1 MAQPRIHIS
10 NRTQNFTVQN
20 PRLHWAR
27 GWDILTSVKLTAR
40 QVERLVKQGE
50 VVHTECKD
58 ASGGLPDSLWE
69 SYSSFANT
77 DGGVILLGVKEV
89 DRKFSIVGVPK
100 AATLIK
106 RFWDGVNNR
115 EKVSV
120 NILFDRHVYSVK
132 CRGRDVVVI
141 EVPRADRR
149 ERPVY
154 VGRDVFNGA
163 YRRNG
168 EGDYKCSRE
177 AVLAMLRDASD
188 VTADATVLES
198 LTVADLNADSIR
210 HYREEFSRFRPRLAW
225 NKLSD
230 EEFLKKVG
238 AVGRGDDGNL
248 HPNIAGLVCFGD
260 FVTIMHELPNYFLDY
275 RERSSD
281 SARWGDRVCSSDP
294 TWSGNIVDFF
304 YRIYDKVTSGVKT
317 PFALDEHDRRIDETD
332 VHEAVREV
340 VANALIHADYHGR
353 QGIVVE
359 KRFNEIQ
366 VSNPGTMRISK
377 EVAIEGGRSDP
388 RNAQVFNIFS
398 LIGIGERSGTGL
410 SNLYALWEQ
419 HGFAAPLIRE
429 EFDPE
434 KTIVSISTGL
444 DNNQTIN
451 ERGVDNKSALM
462 SSLDNNPKKS
472 QVGPSSA
479 QNQPKL
485 APESTQGGPRPD
497 QDPTKTRPRPD
508 QDPTKPR
515 PIAWSDLPSSCRLV
529 YEALKQDAFL
539 TYRGMV
545 SKLGLNKDTINTAI
559 GTLVQKGFIRREGN
573 KQTGHWE
580 VIG

>member
-1 MAQPRIHIS
+1 MR
-10 NRTQNFTVQN
+10 
-20 PRLHWAR
+20 
-27 GWDILTSVKLTAR
+27 LTAK
-40 QVERLVKQGE
+40 QIERLVKQGE

-69 SYSSFANT
+69 SYSAFANT

-89 DRKFSIVGVPK
+89 GGKFSIVGVPN
-100 AATLIK
+100 AAALIK

-141 EVPRADRR
+141 DVPRADRR
-149 ERPVY
+149 ERPIFL
-154 VGRDVFNGA
+154 GHDVFSGA

-168 EGDYKCSRE
+168 EGDYRCSRE
-177 AVLAMLRDASD
+177 AVLAMLRDAGD
-188 VTADATVLES
+188 VTADATVLKS
-198 LTVADLNADSIR
+198 LSVADLNADSIR
-210 HYREEFSRFRPRLAW
+210 HYREEFARFRPRLAW

-230 EEFLKKVG
+230 EEFLKKIG
-238 AVGRGDDGNL
+238 AVDRGDDGVL

-281 SARWGDRVCSSDP
+281 SERWGDRVCSSDP

-317 PFALDEHDRRIDETD
+317 PFALDERDRRIDETD
-332 VHEAVREV
+332 IHEAVREV

-359 KRFNEIQ
+359 KKYNEIK

-377 EVAIEGGRSDP
+377 EIAIEGGRSDP

-410 SNLYALWEQ
+410 SNLYALWGQ
-419 HGFAAPLIRE
+419 HGFAAPVIRE

-434 KTIVSISTGL
+434 KTIVNIATEPSQSISANTRTEPDHNPDTTSTELG
-444 DNNQTIN
+444 NNLASTRTEPVQKPYRTRIIPDHG
-451 ERGVDNKSALM
+451 ESVDAGIKSLLN
-462 SSLDNNPKKS
+462 SLN
-472 QVGPSSA
+472 SSA
-479 QNQPKL
+479 RRVYHELTKDGTITMRGL
-485 APESTQGGPRPD
+485 A
-497 QDPTKTRPRPD
+497 
-508 QDPTKPR
+508 
-515 PIAWSDLPSSCRLV
+515 I
-529 YEALKQDAFL
+529 
-539 TYRGMV
+539 
-545 SKLGLNKDTINTAI
+545 KLGVNKDTINIAV
-559 GTLVQKGFIRREGN
+559 GTLVSKKLIRRVGP
-573 KQTGHWE
+573 KKGGHWE
-580 VIG
+580 VVK

>member
-1 MAQPRIHIS
+1 M
-10 NRTQNFTVQN
+10 
-20 PRLHWAR
+20 
-27 GWDILTSVKLTAR
+27 KLTTK
-40 QVERLVKQGE
+40 QIERLVKQGE

-69 SYSSFANT
+69 SYSAFANT

-89 DRKFSIVGVPK
+89 GGKFSIVGVPN
-100 AATLIK
+100 ATALIK

-149 ERPVY
+149 ERPIFL
-154 VGRDVFNGA
+154 GHDVFSGT

-168 EGDYKCSRE
+168 EGDYRCSRE
-177 AVLAMLRDASD
+177 AVLAMLRDAGD
-188 VTADATVLES
+188 VTADATVLKS
-198 LTVADLNADSIR
+198 LSVADLNADSIR
-210 HYREEFSRFRPRLAW
+210 HYREEFARFRPRLAW

-230 EEFLKKVG
+230 EEFLKKIG
-238 AVGRGDDGNL
+238 AMDRGDDGIL

-281 SARWGDRVCSSDP
+281 SERWGDRVCSSDP

-304 YRIYDKVTSGVKT
+304 YRIYDKVTSGIRT
-317 PFALDEHDRRIDETD
+317 PFALDENDRRIDETD
-332 VHEAVREV
+332 MHEAVREV

-359 KRFNEIQ
+359 KKFNEIK

-377 EVAIEGGRSDP
+377 EIAIEGGRSDP

-434 KTIVSISTGL
+434 KTIVNIATEPNRSVSAKPRAEPVQGVPQGAPRIDNIL
-444 DNNQTIN
+444 DNKL
-451 ERGVDNKSALM
+451 DNKSDLM
-462 SSLDNNPKKS
+462 SSLDNIQTIKGFSGLN
-472 QVGPSSA
+472 SSVRRVFGA
-479 QNQPKL
+479 IVEDPFM
-485 APESTQGGPRPD
+485 TQQGLS
-497 QDPTKTRPRPD
+497 
-508 QDPTKPR
+508 
-515 PIAWSDLPSSCRLV
+515 A
-529 YEALKQDAFL
+529 
-539 TYRGMV
+539 
-545 SKLGLNKDTINTAI
+545 KLGLSRATIAMATA
-559 GTLVQKGFIRREGN
+559 TLIKHNFIRRAGS
-573 KQTGHWE
+573 KKTGHWE
-580 VIG
+580 VVK

>member
-1 MAQPRIHIS
+1 M
-10 NRTQNFTVQN
+10 
-20 PRLHWAR
+20 
-27 GWDILTSVKLTAR
+27 KLTAK
-40 QVERLVKQGE
+40 QIERLVKQGE

-58 ASGGLPDSLWE
+58 AFGGLPDSLWE

-89 DRKFSIVGVPK
+89 DRKFSIAGVPK

-154 VGRDVFNGA
+154 VGRDVFDGA

-230 EEFLKKVG
+230 EEFLKKIG

-317 PFALDEHDRRIDETD
+317 PFALDENDRRIDETD

-419 HGFAAPLIRE
+419 HGFSTPIIRE

-434 KTIVSISTGL
+434 KTIVNIATEP
-444 DNNQTIN
+444 NQSDSDTT
-451 ERGVDNKSALM
+451 RTKPD
-462 SSLDNNPKKS
+462 
-472 QVGPSSA
+472 Q
-479 QNQPKL
+479 
-485 APESTQGGPRPD
+485 APDTTRTEPD
-497 QDPTKTRPRPD
+497 QDPS
-508 QDPTKPR
+508 KPR
-515 PIAWSDLPSSCRLV
+515 PSPAQSAQGDPRVPQKCLKSAQEVPQTGPRSAQDRPKHDPKSAQDQSEIGPRKDGVLPDSAIIVPSELRNELASVRQV
-529 YEALKQDAFL
+529 YKAIVANPKA
-539 TYRGMV
+539 TYRGLAV
-545 SKLGLNKDTINTAI
+545 QLDFAKDTIGRAI
-559 GTLVQKGFIRREGN
+559 ATLIRLKIIRREGN

-580 VIG
+580 VVK

>member
-1 MAQPRIHIS
+1 M
-10 NRTQNFTVQN
+10 
-20 PRLHWAR
+20 
-27 GWDILTSVKLTAR
+27 
-40 QVERLVKQGE
+40 KQGE

-58 ASGGLPDSLWE
+58 ASGGLPDALWE

-89 DRKFSIVGVPK
+89 DRKFSIAGVPK

-120 NILFDRHVYSVK
+120 NILFDRHVYSVR
-132 CRGRDVVVI
+132 CRGHDVVVI

-230 EEFLKKVG
+230 EEFLKKIG
-238 AVGRGDDGNL
+238 ALGRGDDGNL

-317 PFALDEHDRRIDETD
+317 PFALDENDRRIDETD

-419 HGFAAPLIRE
+419 HGFATPVIRE

-434 KTIVSISTGL
+434 KTIVNIATEPNRTDSDTTRTKPDHNPDTTRTEPDQSAQGDPRIDNKL
-444 DNNQTIN
+444 DNKL
-451 ERGVDNKSALM
+451 DNKSDLM
-462 SSLDNNPKKS
+462 SSLDNIQTIKDCS
-472 QVGPSSA
+472 
-479 QNQPKL
+479 
-485 APESTQGGPRPD
+485 
-497 QDPTKTRPRPD
+497 
-508 QDPTKPR
+508 
-515 PIAWSDLPSSCRLV
+515 
-529 YEALKQDAFL
+529 
-539 TYRGMV
+539 
-545 SKLGLNKDTINTAI
+545 GLNSSVRRVFGAIVEDPFMTQQGLSAKLDLSRATIAMATA
-559 GTLVQKGFIRREGN
+559 TLIKLNFIRRVGS
-573 KQTGHWE
+573 KKTGHWE

>member
-1 MAQPRIHIS
+1 MSPQVSGLWSLVSGLPSPTRP
-10 NRTQNFTVQN
+10 QNITFPN

-40 QVERLVKQGE
+40 QIERLVKRGE

-89 DRKFSIVGVPK
+89 NHKFSIAGVPK

-198 LTVADLNADSIR
+198 LTVSDLNADSIR

-419 HGFAAPLIRE
+419 HGFATPLIRE

-434 KTIVSISTGL
+434 KTIVNIATESNQSVSDNTRTKPDHNLDTTRTEPDQSAQGDPRIDNKL
-444 DNNQTIN
+444 DNKLGNKL
-451 ERGVDNKSALM
+451 DNKSDLM
-462 SSLDNNPKKS
+462 SSLDNIQTIKDCS
-472 QVGPSSA
+472 
-479 QNQPKL
+479 
-485 APESTQGGPRPD
+485 
-497 QDPTKTRPRPD
+497 
-508 QDPTKPR
+508 
-515 PIAWSDLPSSCRLV
+515 
-529 YEALKQDAFL
+529 
-539 TYRGMV
+539 
-545 SKLGLNKDTINTAI
+545 GLNSSVRRVFGAIVEDPFMTQQGLSAKLDLSRATIATATA
-559 GTLVQKGFIRREGN
+559 TLIKLNFIRRAGS
-573 KQTGHWE
+573 KKTGHWE

>member
-1 MAQPRIHIS
+1 M
-10 NRTQNFTVQN
+10 
-20 PRLHWAR
+20 
-27 GWDILTSVKLTAR
+27 KLTAR
-40 QVERLVKQGE
+40 QIERLVKQGE

-58 ASGGLPDSLWE
+58 ASGGLPDALWE

-77 DGGVILLGVKEV
+77 DGGVIILGVKEV
-89 DRKFSIVGVPK
+89 DRKFSIAGVPK

-120 NILFDRHVYSVK
+120 NILFDRHVYSVR

-154 VGRDVFNGA
+154 VGRDVFSGT

-198 LTVADLNADSIR
+198 LTVADLNPDSIR
-210 HYREEFSRFRPRLAW
+210 HYREEFSRFRPRLVW

-238 AVGRGDDGNL
+238 ALGRGDDGDL

-281 SARWGDRVCSSDP
+281 STRWGDRVCSSDP

-317 PFALDEHDRRIDETD
+317 PFALDENDRRIDETD

-359 KRFNEIQ
+359 KRFNEIL

-377 EVAIEGGRSDP
+377 EIAIEGGRSDP

-419 HGFAAPLIRE
+419 HGFATPVIRE

-434 KTIVSISTGL
+434 KTIVNIATDSQSDSDTTRTEL
-444 DNNQTIN
+444 
-451 ERGVDNKSALM
+451 DNKSALPRTEPVQNPYRTRTIIGQGESADTGIM
-462 SSLDNNPKKS
+462 DTLNSSTRR
-472 QVGPSSA
+472 VYHE
-479 QNQPKL
+479 L
-485 APESTQGGPRPD
+485 AKDGTI
-497 QDPTKTRPRPD
+497 TM
-508 QDPTKPR
+508 
-515 PIAWSDLPSSCRLV
+515 
-529 YEALKQDAFL
+529 
-539 TYRGMV
+539 RGLAT
-545 SKLGLNKDTINTAI
+545 KLGLNKDTINIAV
-559 GTLVQKGFIRREGN
+559 GTLVAQKLIRRVGS
-573 KQTGHWE
+573 KKGGHWE
-580 VIG
+580 VVKQ

>member
-1 MAQPRIHIS
+1 M
-10 NRTQNFTVQN
+10 
-20 PRLHWAR
+20 
-27 GWDILTSVKLTAR
+27 KLTAK
-40 QVERLVKQGE
+40 QIERLVRQGE

-77 DGGVILLGVKEV
+77 DGGVILLGVKES
-89 DRKFSIVGVPK
+89 DRKFSFAGVPK

-106 RFWDGVNNR
+106 QFWDGVNNR
-115 EKVSV
+115 EKVNV

-154 VGRDVFNGA
+154 VGKDVFNGA
-163 YRRNG
+163 YRRSG

-188 VTADATVLES
+188 VTADATVLKS
-198 LTVADLNADSIR
+198 LSVSDLNADSIR
-210 HYREEFSRFRPRLAW
+210 HYREEFARFRPRLAW

-230 EEFLKKVG
+230 EEFLKKIG
-238 AVGRGDDGNL
+238 AMDRGDDGIL

-281 SARWGDRVCSSDP
+281 SERWGDRVCSSDP
-294 TWSGNIVDFF
+294 TWSGNIIDFF
-304 YRIYDKVTSGVKT
+304 YRIYDKVTSGVRT
-317 PFALDEHDRRIDETD
+317 PFALDENDRRIDETD

-359 KRFNEIQ
+359 KRFNEIH

-377 EVAIEGGRSDP
+377 EIAVEGGRSDP
-388 RNAQVFNIFS
+388 RNAHVFNIFS

-410 SNLYALWEQ
+410 SNLYALWQQ
-419 HGFAAPLIRE
+419 HGFATPLIRE

-434 KTIVSISTGL
+434 KTIVRIATEPTRNIRTEPVQGVPQGAPRIDNKL
-444 DNNQTIN
+444 DNKL
-451 ERGVDNKSALM
+451 DNKSDLM
-462 SSLDNNPKKS
+462 SSLDNIQAIKECS
-472 QVGPSSA
+472 
-479 QNQPKL
+479 
-485 APESTQGGPRPD
+485 
-497 QDPTKTRPRPD
+497 
-508 QDPTKPR
+508 
-515 PIAWSDLPSSCRLV
+515 
-529 YEALKQDAFL
+529 
-539 TYRGMV
+539 
-545 SKLGLNKDTINTAI
+545 GLNSSTRRVFGAIVEDPFMTQQGLSAKLDLSRATIAMATA
-559 GTLVQKGFIRREGN
+559 TLIKLKFIRRAGS
-573 KQTGHWE
+573 KKTGHWE
-580 VIG
+580 VVK

>member
-1 MAQPRIHIS
+1 MRL
-10 NRTQNFTVQN
+10 TVKQ
-20 PRLHWAR
+20 
-27 GWDILTSVKLTAR
+27 I
-40 QVERLVKQGE
+40 ERLVKQGE

-69 SYSSFANT
+69 SYSAFANT
-77 DGGVILLGVKEV
+77 DGGVILLGVNEV
-89 DRKFSIVGVPK
+89 DGKFSIAGVPN
-100 AATLIK
+100 ATVLIK

-149 ERPVY
+149 ERPIFL
-154 VGRDVFNGA
+154 GHDVFSGA

-168 EGDYKCSRE
+168 EGDYRCSRE
-177 AVLAMLRDASD
+177 AVLAMLRDAGD
-188 VTADATVLES
+188 VTADATVLKALS
-198 LTVADLNADSIR
+198 VADLNADSIR
-210 HYREEFSRFRPRLAW
+210 HYRDEFARFRPRLAW

-230 EEFLKKVG
+230 EEFLKKIG
-238 AVGRGDDGNL
+238 AVDRGDDGVL

-281 SARWGDRVCSSDP
+281 SERWGDRVCSSDP

-317 PFALDEHDRRIDETD
+317 PFALDERDRRIDETD
-332 VHEAVREV
+332 IHEAVREV

-359 KRFNEIQ
+359 KKYNEIK

-377 EVAIEGGRSDP
+377 EIAIEGGRSDP

-410 SNLYALWEQ
+410 SNLYALWGQ
-419 HGFAAPLIRE
+419 HGFAAPVIRE

-434 KTIVSISTGL
+434 KTIISISTGL
-444 DNNQTIN
+444 DSNAK
-451 ERGVDNKSALM
+451 V
-462 SSLDNNPKKS
+462 PKAVLK
-472 QVGPSSA
+472 SA
-479 QNQPKL
+479 QNRPKL
-485 APESTQGGPRPD
+485 TRESAQGGPRPD
-497 QDPTKTRPRPD
+497 QDPAETRPRPDQDPAETRPRPD
-508 QDPTKPR
+508 QDPTKTR
-515 PIAWSDLPSSCRLV
+515 PIAWSDLPSSCRRV

-545 SKLGLNKDTINTAI
+545 AKLGLNKDTINTAI
-559 GTLVQKGFIRREGN
+559 GTLVQQGYIRREGN

-580 VIG
+580 VVK

>member
-1 MAQPRIHIS
+1 M
-10 NRTQNFTVQN
+10 
-20 PRLHWAR
+20 
-27 GWDILTSVKLTAR
+27 KLTAK
-40 QVERLVKQGE
+40 QIQQLVKQGE

-89 DRKFSIVGVPK
+89 DNKFSIVGVPK
-100 AATLIK
+100 AASLIK

-230 EEFLKKVG
+230 EEFLKKIG

-294 TWSGNIVDFF
+294 IWSGNIIDFF

-317 PFALDEHDRRIDETD
+317 PFALDENDRRIDETD

-340 VANALIHADYHGR
+340 VANALVHADYHGR

-377 EVAIEGGRSDP
+377 EIAIEGGRSDP

-410 SNLYALWEQ
+410 SNLYALWDR
-419 HGFAAPLIRE
+419 HGFATPLIRE

-444 DNNQTIN
+444 DNKPENKL
-451 ERGVDNKSALM
+451 DNKSDLM
-462 SSLDNNPKKS
+462 SSLDNNSHVP

-479 QNQPKL
+479 QDRPKL
-485 APESTQGGPRPD
+485 APESTQGDPRVTQCGPRPD

-508 QDPTKPR
+508 QDPTKTRPR
-515 PIAWSDLPSSCRLV
+515 PDQDPTKTRPIVWSDLPSSCRKV

-580 VIG
+580 IVKP

>member
-1 MAQPRIHIS
+1 M
-10 NRTQNFTVQN
+10 
-20 PRLHWAR
+20 
-27 GWDILTSVKLTAR
+27 KLTAR
-40 QVERLVKQGE
+40 QIDRLVKQGE
-50 VVHTECKD
+50 IVHTECKD

-69 SYSSFANT
+69 SYSAFANT

-89 DRKFSIVGVPK
+89 GGKFSIAGVPN
-100 AATLIK
+100 AAALIK

-120 NILFDRHVYSVK
+120 NIFFDRHVYSVK

-149 ERPVY
+149 EKPVF
-154 VGRDVFNGA
+154 VGHDVFSGA

-168 EGDYKCSRE
+168 EGDYRCSRE
-177 AVLAMLRDASD
+177 AVLAMLRDAGD
-188 VTADATVLES
+188 VTADATVLKALS
-198 LTVADLNADSIR
+198 VADLNADSIR
-210 HYREEFSRFRPRLAW
+210 HYRDEFARFRPRLAW

-230 EEFLKKVG
+230 EEFLKKIG
-238 AVGRGDDGNL
+238 AVDRGDDGVL

-281 SARWGDRVCSSDP
+281 SERWGDRVCSSDP

-317 PFALDEHDRRIDETD
+317 PFALDENDRRIDETD
-332 VHEAVREV
+332 IHEAVREV

-359 KRFNEIQ
+359 KKYNEVK

-377 EVAIEGGRSDP
+377 EIAIDGGRSDP

-410 SNLYALWEQ
+410 SNLYALWGQ
-419 HGFAAPLIRE
+419 HGFAAPVIRE

-434 KTIVSISTGL
+434 KTIISISTGL
-444 DNNQTIN
+444 DSNAK
-451 ERGVDNKSALM
+451 V
-462 SSLDNNPKKS
+462 PKAVLK
-472 QVGPSSA
+472 SA
-479 QNQPKL
+479 QNRPKL
-485 APESTQGGPRPD
+485 TRESAQGGPRPD
-497 QDPTKTRPRPD
+497 QDPAETRPRPD
-508 QDPTKPR
+508 QDPTKTR
-515 PIAWSDLPSSCRLV
+515 PIAWSDLPSSCRRV

-545 SKLGLNKDTINTAI
+545 AKLGLNKDTINTAI
-559 GTLVQKGFIRREGN
+559 GTLVQQGYIRREGN

-580 VIG
+580 IVK

>member
-1 MAQPRIHIS
+1 MGY
-10 NRTQNFTVQN
+10 TF
-20 PRLHWAR
+20 
-27 GWDILTSVKLTAR
+27 SVKLTAR
-40 QVERLVKQGE
+40 QIERLVKRGE

>member
-1 MAQPRIHIS
+1 M
-10 NRTQNFTVQN
+10 
-20 PRLHWAR
+20 
-27 GWDILTSVKLTAR
+27 KLTAR
-40 QVERLVKQGE
+40 QIERLVKQCE
-50 VVHTECKD
+50 VAQTECKD
-58 ASGGLPDSLWE
+58 ASGGLPSSLWE

-89 DRKFSIVGVPK
+89 DHKFSIAGVPK

-106 RFWDGVNNR
+106 QFWDGVNNR
-115 EKVSV
+115 EKVCV

-141 EVPRADRR
+141 EVPRADRQD
-149 ERPVY
+149 RPVY
-154 VGRDVFNGA
+154 VGKDVFSGTF
-163 YRRNG
+163 RRNG
-168 EGDYKCSRE
+168 EGDYHCPRE

-198 LTVADLNADSIR
+198 LSVADLNADSIR
-210 HYREEFSRFRPRLAW
+210 HYRDEFARFRPRLAW

-230 EEFLKKVG
+230 EEFLKKIG
-238 AVGRGDDGNL
+238 AVDRGEDGSL

-281 SARWGDRVCSSDP
+281 SERWGDRVCSSDP
-294 TWSGNIVDFF
+294 TWSGNIIDFF

-317 PFALDEHDRRIDETD
+317 PFALDENDRRIDETD
-332 VHEAVREV
+332 IHEAVREV
-340 VANALIHADYHGR
+340 VANALVHADYRGR

-419 HGFAAPLIRE
+419 HGFATPLIRE

-444 DNNQTIN
+444 DSGDI
-451 ERGVDNKSALM
+451 RS
-462 SSLDNNPKKS
+462 
-472 QVGPSSA
+472 
-479 QNQPKL
+479 
-485 APESTQGGPRPD
+485 D

-508 QDPTKPR
+508 QDPTEVPQKCPR
-515 PIAWSDLPSSCRLV
+515 SAPEVPQKFESIYSNLTAAVKQV
-529 YEALKQDAFL
+529 YRSMCEDASL
-539 TYRGMV
+539 THRGME
-545 SKLGLNKDTINTAI
+545 SKLGLSKTTIRKATA
-559 GTLVQKGFIRREGN
+559 TLIKLGLIKREGST
-573 KQTGHWE
+573 KGGHWE
-580 VIG
+580 VVK

>member
-1 MAQPRIHIS
+1 M
-10 NRTQNFTVQN
+10 
-20 PRLHWAR
+20 
-27 GWDILTSVKLTAR
+27 KLTAK
-40 QVERLVKQGE
+40 QIERLVKQGE

-58 ASGGLPDSLWE
+58 ASGGLPDSRWE
-69 SYSSFANT
+69 SYSAFANT

-89 DRKFSIVGVPK
+89 GGKFSITGVQN
-100 AATLIK
+100 AAALIK

-154 VGRDVFNGA
+154 VGKDMFNGT

-230 EEFLKKVG
+230 EEFLKKIG
-238 AVGRGDDGNL
+238 ALGRGDDGDL

-304 YRIYDKVTSGVKT
+304 YRIYDKVTSGIRT
-317 PFALDEHDRRIDETD
+317 PFALDENDRRIDETD
-332 VHEAVREV
+332 IHEAVREV

-359 KRFNEIQ
+359 KKFNEIK

-377 EVAIEGGRSDP
+377 EIAIEGGRSDP

-419 HGFAAPLIRE
+419 HGFATPLIRE

-434 KTIVSISTGL
+434 KTIVNIATESNQVISENARTEPVQ
-444 DNNQTIN
+444 QTRT
-451 ERGVDNKSALM
+451 EPVQGVPQGDPRVPQG
-462 SSLDNNPKKS
+462 DPR
-472 QVGPSSA
+472 V
-479 QNQPKL
+479 
-485 APESTQGGPRPD
+485 TQGDPRVMQDLPAAAKQVFRELV
-497 QDPTKTRPRPD
+497 QDPKMT
-508 QDPTKPR
+508 
-515 PIAWSDLPSSCRLV
+515 L
-529 YEALKQDAFL
+529 
-539 TYRGMV
+539 RGLAT
-545 SKLGLNKDTINTAI
+545 KLGFSKTTVTTAI
-559 GTLVQKGFIRREGN
+559 GILVAQKVIRREGN

-580 VIG
+580 VVK

>member
-1 MAQPRIHIS
+1 MKLA
-10 NRTQNFTVQN
+10 
-20 PRLHWAR
+20 
-27 GWDILTSVKLTAR
+27 VK
-40 QVERLVKQGE
+40 QIERLVRQGE

-69 SYSSFANT
+69 SYSAFANT

-89 DRKFSIVGVPK
+89 GGKLSIAGVPN
-100 AATLIK
+100 AAALIK

-132 CRGRDVVVI
+132 CHSSDIVVV

-149 ERPVY
+149 ERPVF
-154 VGRDVFNGA
+154 VGRDVFGGT

-168 EGDYKCSRE
+168 EGDYRCSRE
-177 AVLAMLRDASD
+177 AVLAMLRDAGD
-188 VTADATVLES
+188 VTADASVLKS
-198 LTVADLNADSIR
+198 LSVADLNADSIR
-210 HYREEFSRFRPRLAW
+210 HYREEFARFRPRLAW

-230 EEFLKKVG
+230 EEFLKKIG
-238 AVGRGDDGNL
+238 AVDRGDDGIL

-260 FVTIMHELPNYFLDY
+260 FVAIMHELPNYFLDY

-281 SARWGDRVCSSDP
+281 SERWGDRVCSSDP

-317 PFALDEHDRRIDETD
+317 PFALDERDRRIDETD
-332 VHEAVREV
+332 IHEAVREV

-359 KRFNEIQ
+359 KKFNEIK

-377 EVAIEGGRSDP
+377 EIAIEGGRSDP

-419 HGFAAPLIRE
+419 HGFIAPIIRE

-434 KTIVSISTGL
+434 KTIVRISTEPTQSASDDTRTGDDHNLDTTRTETVQGVPQVAPRELQAKLGIDNKL
-444 DNNQTIN
+444 DNTL
-451 ERGVDNKSALM
+451 DNKLDDKSNLLF
-462 SSLDNNPKKS
+462 SLDNI
-472 QVGPSSA
+472 
-479 QNQPKL
+479 
-485 APESTQGGPRPD
+485 R
-497 QDPTKTRPRPD
+497 
-508 QDPTKPR
+508 
-515 PIAWSDLPSSCRLV
+515 
-529 YEALKQDAFL
+529 
-539 TYRGMV
+539 
-545 SKLGLNKDTINTAI
+545 TINLNSSVRRVFGAIVEDPFMTQQGLSAKLDLSRATIATATA
-559 GTLVQKGFIRREGN
+559 TLIKHNFIRRAGS
-573 KQTGHWE
+573 KKTGHWE
-580 VIG
+580 IVK

>member
-1 MAQPRIHIS
+1 M
-10 NRTQNFTVQN
+10 
-20 PRLHWAR
+20 
-27 GWDILTSVKLTAR
+27 KLTAR
-40 QVERLVKQGE
+40 QIERLVKQGE

-89 DRKFSIVGVPK
+89 DRKFSIAGVPK

-132 CRGRDVVVI
+132 YRGRDVVVI

-230 EEFLKKVG
+230 EEFLKKIG

-317 PFALDEHDRRIDETD
+317 PFALDENDRRIDETD

-419 HGFAAPLIRE
+419 HGFSTPIIRE

-434 KTIVSISTGL
+434 KTVVNIATEPNQSDSDTTRTKPDHNPDTTRTEL
-444 DNNQTIN
+444 DNNSVSTRTEPVQNPYRTHTIPEQGESVDTGIKN
-451 ERGVDNKSALM
+451 LLNSLNSSTRRVYHELAKDGTITMRG
-462 SSLDNNPKKS
+462 
-472 QVGPSSA
+472 
-479 QNQPKL
+479 L
-485 APESTQGGPRPD
+485 AT
-497 QDPTKTRPRPD
+497 
-508 QDPTKPR
+508 
-515 PIAWSDLPSSCRLV
+515 
-529 YEALKQDAFL
+529 
-539 TYRGMV
+539 
-545 SKLGLNKDTINTAI
+545 KLGVNKDTINIAV
-559 GTLVQKGFIRREGN
+559 GTLVAKKLIRRIGS
-573 KQTGHWE
+573 KKGGHWE
-580 VIG
+580 VVK

>member
-1 MAQPRIHIS
+1 MKP
-10 NRTQNFTVQN
+10 TYE
-20 PRLHWAR
+20 
-27 GWDILTSVKLTAR
+27 WDILIPVKLTAR
-40 QVERLVKQGE
+40 QIERLVKQGE

-58 ASGGLPDSLWE
+58 ASGGLPDALWE

-120 NILFDRHVYSVK
+120 NILFDRHVYSVR

-188 VTADATVLES
+188 VTADATVLET
-198 LTVADLNADSIR
+198 LTVADLNPDSIR

-238 AVGRGDDGNL
+238 ALGRGDDGNL

-317 PFALDEHDRRIDETD
+317 PFALDENDRRIDETD

-353 QGIVVE
+353 QGIVGE

-377 EVAIEGGRSDP
+377 EIAIEGGRSDP

-410 SNLYALWEQ
+410 SNLYALWNQ
-419 HGFAAPLIRE
+419 HGFATPVIRE

-434 KTIVSISTGL
+434 KTIVSITTGL

-451 ERGVDNKSALM
+451 EGGVDNKSALM
-462 SSLDNNPKKS
+462 SSLDNNS
-472 QVGPSSA
+472 QSS
-479 QNQPKL
+479 
-485 APESTQGGPRPD
+485 QGAPRPD

-508 QDPTKPR
+508 QDPTKTR

-545 SKLGLNKDTINTAI
+545 SKLRLNKDTINTAI

-580 VIG
+580 IVKQ

>member
-1 MAQPRIHIS
+1 M
-10 NRTQNFTVQN
+10 
-20 PRLHWAR
+20 
-27 GWDILTSVKLTAR
+27 KLTAK
-40 QVERLVKQGE
+40 QIERLVKLGE
-50 VVHTECKD
+50 VVHTECKE

-89 DRKFSIVGVPK
+89 DRKFSIAGVPK

-115 EKVSV
+115 EKVNV

-154 VGRDVFNGA
+154 VGKDMFNGTF
-163 YRRNG
+163 RRNG

-198 LTVADLNADSIR
+198 LTIADLNPDSIR

-230 EEFLKKVG
+230 EEFLKKIG
-238 AVGRGDDGNL
+238 ALDRGDDGNL

-317 PFALDEHDRRIDETD
+317 PFALDENDRRIDETD

-377 EVAIEGGRSDP
+377 EIAIEGGRSDP

-410 SNLYALWEQ
+410 SNLYALWEH

-434 KTIVSISTGL
+434 KTIVNIATESNQSDS
-444 DNNQTIN
+444 DNTRTTLRQQTRT
-451 ERGVDNKSALM
+451 EPDR
-462 SSLDNNPKKS
+462 NPY
-472 QVGPSSA
+472 
-479 QNQPKL
+479 
-485 APESTQGGPRPD
+485 
-497 QDPTKTRPRPD
+497 KTRTEPD
-508 QDPTKPR
+508 DDLTPTRTEHVQNPHGVR
-515 PIAWSDLPSSCRLV
+515 AIPGQGESVDTGIMNTFNSSTRRV
-529 YEALKQDAFL
+529 YHELAKDG
-539 TYRGMV
+539 TITMRGLAT
-545 SKLGLNKDTINTAI
+545 KLGLNKDTINIAV
-559 GTLVQKGFIRREGN
+559 GTLVAQKLIRRVGS
-573 KQTGHWE
+573 KKGGHWE
-580 VIG
+580 VVKP